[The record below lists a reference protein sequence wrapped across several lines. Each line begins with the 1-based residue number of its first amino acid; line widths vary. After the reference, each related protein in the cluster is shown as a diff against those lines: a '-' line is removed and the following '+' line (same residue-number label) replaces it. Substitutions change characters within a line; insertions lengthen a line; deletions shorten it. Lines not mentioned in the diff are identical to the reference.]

1 MGREEADVLAIT
13 LADLRHRYRQ
23 FLIAVVGAGLVFA
36 LALLL
41 TGMVNGFHNE
51 VERTV
56 ASADA
61 DGWVVAE
68 GVSGPFTSTQA
79 IDESVVAELDG
90 TPGVTDANGLVISLQ
105 TIDRGSSA
113 LERAMV
119 IGAPEDGPGPVTPT
133 TGEPVRADD
142 EAVVDRRLDLDLDDQ
157 FVLGT
162 KTFTVVGL
170 VEGMTMLGGTADL
183 WITLD
188 AAQDTLFQGQPL
200 VTTIVVQGEP
210 DTLPAGMVLMTN
222 HEVEED
228 SLGPMADAVASVD
241 NSRYLMWAVATII
254 VAALIYVSALQRL
267 RDFAVLKAV
276 GASSMSLFVGVALQA
291 VLITLAAA
299 GLAAATAGLLKPL
312 YLVPVEVPTQSYLVL
327 PVLAVGIGVLSSLV
341 ALRQALKVDPALAFG
356 GG

>member
-1 MGREEADVLAIT
+1 VLAIT

-23 FLIAVVGAGLVFA
+23 FLIAVIGAGLVFA

-41 TGMVNGFHNE
+41 TGMVNGFRNE
-51 VERTV
+51 VDRTV
-56 ASADA
+56 DSTEADS
-61 DGWVVAE
+61 WVVTE
-68 GVSGPFTSTQA
+68 GVSGPFTSVHA
-79 IDESVVAELDG
+79 IDESVVSELVG
-90 TPGVTDANGLVISLQ
+90 TPGVTDASGLVISLQ
-105 TIDRGSSA
+105 TVDRGSA

-119 IGAPEDGPGPVTPT
+119 IGTPEEGPGPVTPSV
-133 TGEPVRADD
+133 GEPVRDDD
-142 EAVVDRRLDLDLDDQ
+142 EAVVDRRLDLDTGDQ
-157 FVLGT
+157 FTLGT

-170 VEGMTMLGGTADL
+170 MEGMTMLGGTPNV
-183 WITLD
+183 WISLA
-188 AAQDTLFQGQPL
+188 AAQETLFQGQPL
-200 VTTIVVQGEP
+200 VTTIVVQGRP
-210 DTLPAGMVLMTN
+210 DTLPAGMVLMSGAD
-222 HEVEED
+222 VKED

-241 NSRYLMWAVATII
+241 NSRYLMWVVAAII

-299 GLAAATAGLLKPL
+299 GLAAASANFLKPL
-312 YLVPVEVPTQSYLVL
+312 YLVPVEVPSSAYFVL

>member
-1 MGREEADVLAIT
+1 M
-13 LADLRHRYRQ
+13 ADLRHRYRQ

-51 VERTV
+51 VDRTV

-61 DGWVVAE
+61 DGWLVTE
-68 GVSGPFTSTQA
+68 GVSGPFTSVSA
-79 IDESVVAELDG
+79 IDQSVVRKLRR

-105 TIDRGSSA
+105 TVDRGSAA

-133 TGEPVRADD
+133 VGEPVRADD
-142 EAVVDRRLDLDLDDQ
+142 EAVVDRRLDLE
-157 FVLGT
+157 LGDRFT
-162 KTFTVVGL
+162 LGIRTFTVVGL
-170 VEGMTMLGGTADL
+170 VEGLTMLGGTADV
-183 WITLD
+183 WISLN
-188 AAQDTLFQGQPL
+188 AARETLFQGQQL
-200 VTTIVVQGEP
+200 VTTIVVQGRP
-210 DTLPAGMVLMTN
+210 DSLPAGMVLMTN
-222 HEVEED
+222 HDVEED
-228 SLGPMADAVASVD
+228 SRGPMADAVSSVD
-241 NSRYLMWAVATII
+241 NSRYLMWAVAAII

-276 GASSMSLFVGVALQA
+276 GASSMSLFIGVALQA

-299 GLAAATAGLLKPL
+299 GFAAATAGLLKPL
-312 YLVPVEVPTQSYLVL
+312 YLVPLEVPTQAYLVL

>member
-1 MGREEADVLAIT
+1 MLAIT

-41 TGMVNGFHNE
+41 TGMVSGFRNE
-51 VERTV
+51 VDRTV
-56 ASADA
+56 ASAQA
-61 DGWVVAE
+61 DGWVVNE
-68 GVSGPFTSTQA
+68 GVSGPFTSVHA
-79 IDESVVAELDG
+79 IDESVVSELAG

-105 TIDRGSSA
+105 TVDRGSAA

-119 IGAPEDGPGPVTPT
+119 IGAPEDGPGPVSPPV
-133 TGEPVRADD
+133 GEPVRGDD
-142 EAVVDRRLDLDLDDQ
+142 EAVVDRRLDLGLGDQ
-157 FVLGT
+157 FTLGT
-162 KTFTVVGL
+162 RTFTVVGL
-170 VEGMTMLGGTADL
+170 MEGMTMLGGTADV
-183 WITLD
+183 WISLG
-188 AAQDTLFQGQPL
+188 AAQDALFQGQPL
-200 VTTIVVQGEP
+200 VTTIVVQGRP
-210 DTLPAGMVLMTN
+210 DTLPAGLVLMSN
-222 HEVEED
+222 ADVEED
-228 SLGPMADAVASVD
+228 SLGPMADAVSSVD
-241 NSRYLMWAVATII
+241 NSRYLMWVVAAII

-299 GLAAATAGLLKPL
+299 GLAAASAGLLKPL
-312 YLVPVEVPTQSYLVL
+312 YLVPVEVPSGAYLVL

>member
-1 MGREEADVLAIT
+1 MGAEEAGVLAIT

-41 TGMVNGFHNE
+41 TGMVNGFRNE
-51 VERTV
+51 VDRTV
-56 ASADA
+56 DSAEA
-61 DGWVVAE
+61 NGWVVTE
-68 GVSGPFTSTQA
+68 GVSGPFTSVHA
-79 IDESVVAELDG
+79 IDESVVSEL
-90 TPGVTDANGLVISLQ
+90 TATTGVTDASGLVISLQ
-105 TIDRGSSA
+105 TVDSGSA

-119 IGAPEDGPGPVTPT
+119 IGAPEDGPGPVTPPV
-133 TGEPVRADD
+133 GEPVRGDD
-142 EAVVDRRLDLDLDDQ
+142 EAVVDRRLDLDTGDQ
-157 FVLGT
+157 FTLGT
-162 KTFTVVGL
+162 RTFTVVGL
-170 VEGMTMLGGTADL
+170 MEGMTMLGGTPDV
-183 WITLD
+183 WISLD
-188 AAQDTLFQGQPL
+188 AAQDVLFQGQPL
-200 VTTIVVQGEP
+200 VTTIVVQGTP
-210 DTLPAGMVLMTN
+210 DALPSGMVLMSD
-222 HEVEED
+222 EDVEED

-241 NSRYLMWAVATII
+241 NSRYMMWVVAAVI

-299 GLAAATAGLLKPL
+299 ALAAASAGLLKPL
-312 YLVPVEVPTQSYLVL
+312 YLVPVEVPAQAYVVL